1 MSSYD
6 TLSAGCSHSSKR
18 PKIAII
24 DGQGGGFGV
33 ALIKEI
39 RLRFGESL
47 EIWALGANSTAT
59 GAMMKA
65 RANRGATGDNA
76 IGVCLSQVQ
85 AVLGSIA
92 ITWPNAMMGEI
103 TPTIAEVVCSCQA
116 PKILIPL
123 YHEGIILAGFT
134 SQPLPHLVS
143 EAVNQLTLV
152 AQKQGEFHV

>member
-1 MSSYD
+1 MSSSD
-6 TLSAGCSHSSKR
+6 IFSGNCSQSFSDCR
-18 PKIAII
+18 PKVAII

-39 RLRFGESL
+39 RLHFGESL

-76 IGVCLSQVQ
+76 ISVCLSRVQ
-85 AVLGSIA
+85 AILGSIA
-92 ITWPNAMMGEI
+92 ISWPNAMMGEI
-103 TPTIAEVVCSCQA
+103 TPTIAEAVCSCPA

-123 YHEGIILAGFT
+123 YHENIILTGFV

-143 EAVNQLTLV
+143 EAVNKLALV
-152 AQKQGEFHV
+152 AKK